1 MLQGDEDSSMSGT
14 ERHRAA
20 ERRGRVLVVD
30 DEDLVRIVL
39 SRKLELHGFEV
50 LLARDGLEA
59 LEVAQLAIPDVVLTD
74 LNMPRCN
81 GERLC
86 MDLKARPAMAGIPV
100 VIMTG
105 GPTDEARMQAA
116 GCAAVLYKP
125 LPDDLPELLAAL
137 LEERATHPHEAGVMG
152 PSA

>member
-1 MLQGDEDSSMSGT
+1 MQGDEDSSMSGT
-14 ERHRAA
+14 ERHGSA

-39 SRKLELHGFEV
+39 SRKLALHGFEV

-59 LEVAQLAIPDVVLTD
+59 LEVAQQAIPDVVLTD

-81 GERLC
+81 GEQLC
-86 MDLKARPAMAGIPV
+86 LELRACPAMAAIPV
-100 VIMTG
+100 VMMTG

-125 LPDDLPELLAAL
+125 LPEDLPELLASL
-137 LEERATHPHEAGVMG
+137 VEERARRSHEAGTRPIGV
-152 PSA
+152 